1 MNLSLTWVVWIFYQI
16 QIKSTIAYNLE
27 LLGYLLLKKEKSAS
41 VGKDMEKN
49 PLGIDDI
56 KEIGTATVENV
67 IEVCQKIKPTMS
79 FASHF
84 WIFIQRYRN

>member
-1 MNLSLTWVVWIFYQI
+1 M
-16 QIKSTIAYNLE
+16 
-27 LLGYLLLKKEKSAS
+27 KKEKSAS
-41 VGKDMEKN
+41 VVKDMEKN

-67 IEVCQKIKPTMS
+67 IKVCQKIKLTMS
-79 FASHF
+79 FSSHI

>member
-1 MNLSLTWVVWIFYQI
+1 M
-16 QIKSTIAYNLE
+16 
-27 LLGYLLLKKEKSAS
+27 KKEKSAS